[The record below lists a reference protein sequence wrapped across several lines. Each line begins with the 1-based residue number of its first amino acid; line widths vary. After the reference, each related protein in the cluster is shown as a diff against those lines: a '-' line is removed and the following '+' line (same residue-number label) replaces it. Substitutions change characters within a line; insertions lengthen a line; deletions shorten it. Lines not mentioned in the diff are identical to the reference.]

1 MNNDHR
7 SAIGRRWR
15 AVPWLLLGALL
26 GGCEAP
32 LDLTLVEREI
42 EKPIYRFDQLKAA
55 AGNHSRIIAVGD
67 YGTVL
72 TSVDKGETWQRT
84 QLPTRSSL
92 ISVAGCEDGSFAAVD
107 TVRKVWLS
115 DARGGDWQAT
125 QLDTME
131 SPMAISC
138 DPRGRLWIAASFST
152 LIHSDEQR
160 ADWRELSQQEDMQF
174 TSIQWLDRDNGVVT
188 GEFGSLYFTHD
199 GGESWERGSDIPNEF
214 YPMAAW
220 FRSLDEGWVA
230 GLSGTILHTKDRGE
244 TWQRQPSVSK
254 APVYSLIPQGDRLYA
269 TGDNG
274 TLLRL
279 NGDRWEGV
287 PEAPRLFSYL
297 ITAVPQGDSR
307 LLVMGGRGTISPVET
322 ASEGAAQ

>member
-7 SAIGRRWR
+7 LAAGKRWR
-15 AVPWLLLGALL
+15 SIAWLVLGVLVSA
-26 GGCEAP
+26 CEAP

-55 AGNHSRIIAVGD
+55 ATNHRRIIAVGD

-72 TSVDKGETWQRT
+72 TSLDKGETWQRT
-84 QLPTRSSL
+84 QLPTKSSL
-92 ISVAGCEDGSFAAVD
+92 ISVASCVDGSFAAID

-115 DARGGDWQAT
+115 DALGVDWKT
-125 QLDTME
+125 VQLETLE

-138 DPRGRLWIAASFST
+138 DPRGRLWVTASFST
-152 LIHSDEQR
+152 LIYSDETRTNWQ
-160 ADWRELSQQEDMQF
+160 EISQQEDMQF
-174 TSIQWLDRDNGVVT
+174 TSIQWLDRDNAVVA
-188 GEFGSLYFTHD
+188 GEFGSLYFTQD
-199 GGESWERGSDIPNEF
+199 GGAYWERGNDIPNEF

-220 FRSLDEGWVA
+220 FRTLDEGWVA
-230 GLSGTILHTKDRGE
+230 GLSGTILHTQDRGE
-244 TWQRQPSVSK
+244 TWQRQASASK
-254 APVYSLIPQGDRLYA
+254 APIYSLIPQGDRLYA

-274 TLLRL
+274 TLLQL

-297 ITAVPQGDSR
+297 ITAIPQGDDR
-307 LLVMGGRGTISPVET
+307 LLVMGGRGTISPIDT

>member
-1 MNNDHR
+1 MNKDHR
-7 SAIGRRWR
+7 SATGKRWR
-15 AVPWLLLGALL
+15 AIPWLLLGGLL

-55 AGNHSRIIAVGD
+55 ASNHRRIMAVGD

-72 TSVDKGETWQRT
+72 TSLDKGETWQRT
-84 QLPTRSSL
+84 QLPTKSSL
-92 ISVAGCEDGSFAAVD
+92 ISVASCEDGSFAAID

-115 DARGGDWQAT
+115 DDRGSDWQAV
-125 QLDTME
+125 QLETME

-138 DPRGRLWIAASFST
+138 DPRGRLWVAASFST
-152 LIHSDEQR
+152 LIHSDEHR
-160 ADWRELSQQEDMQF
+160 ANWRELSQQEDMQF
-174 TSIQWLDRDNGVVT
+174 TSIQWLDGDNGVVT

-199 GGESWERGSDIPNEF
+199 GGENWERGNDIPNEV

-220 FRSLDEGWVA
+220 FRTLDEGWVA
-230 GLSGTILHTKDRGE
+230 GLSGTILHTRDRGE
-244 TWQRQPSVSK
+244 TWQRQSSVSK
-254 APVYSLIPQGDRLYA
+254 APIYSLVPQGERLYA

-274 TLLRL
+274 TLLQL
-279 NGDRWEGV
+279 TGDRWERV

-297 ITAVPQGDSR
+297 ITAIPQGDGR
-307 LLVMGGRGTISPVET
+307 LLVMGGRGTISPIET